1 MSSYQNYDESSR
13 NYDETREPI
22 GVGIILGCLA
32 LGPTR
37 LDQTVLLDAGCGTGS
52 YAQALL
58 KYVRRIE
65 AVDLNRGMI
74 AKAAEK
80 LKKEEAE
87 ARITFKASLIAE
99 LPQENRSVDAVMVN
113 QVLHHLADDPEKGY
127 PAHRQVVKEFHRV
140 LRPGGVLVI
149 NTCSQEQLKH
159 SFWFFDLVPEA
170 GEKVRARCI
179 PLDTLAHLIQAAG
192 FKPGGRIVPTDK
204 VLQGKAYF
212 DPRGP
217 LNKAWRD
224 GDSTWGLVTPDELN
238 RACGRIRDME
248 VKGMLPEYFARLDA
262 KRPEIGQITFL
273 YAIR

>member
-1 MSSYQNYDESSR
+1 MSSYQDYDESSR

-37 LDQTVLLDAGCGTGS
+37 LDQMVLLDAGCGTGS

-65 AVDLNRGMI
+65 AVDLNREML

-87 ARITFKASLIAE
+87 GRVTFQASSIAD
-99 LPQENRSVDAVMVN
+99 LPQENGSVDAVMVN
-113 QVLHHLADDPEKGY
+113 QVLHHVADDAEKGY
-127 PAHRQVVKEFHRV
+127 AAHRQVVQEFHRV

-149 NTCSQEQLKH
+149 NTCSQQQLRH
-159 SFWFFDLVPEA
+159 SYWFFDLIPEA
-170 GEKVRARCI
+170 AEKMRARCI
-179 PLDTLAHLIQAAG
+179 PLDVLAHLVQAAG
-192 FKPGGRIVPTDK
+192 FQPGGRIVPTDK
-204 VLQGKAYF
+204 LLQGKAYF

-224 GDSTWGLVTPDELN
+224 GDSTWGLVPPEELN
-238 RACGRIRDME
+238 RACGRIREME
-248 VKGMLPEYFARLDA
+248 GKGMLPEYFARLDT
-262 KRPEIGQITFL
+262 KRSDFGQITFL